1 MEATQPVST
10 ELTENPPQPSPE
22 SPQGGPKRKVIK
34 KRLPRKHR
42 QEELEQPD
50 EFMEVGGT
58 LVDWLVD
65 RYRIVVPL
73 VGAALLALLVGALLQ
88 SSELGSREAASA
100 ALFDATA
107 KLPDTESAFAST
119 ISLSSLGGATEE
131 DGNKDQEIRDAA
143 QGLAQVGDEFAGT
156 PQAGI
161 AHIRAASALSR
172 IPDYEGAL
180 VHFEAAEPEGG
191 VVGQTAKSGRAY
203 TLASLE
209 RYDEALPVFDELIEV
224 SKGAMKQQLLVD
236 RAKLYASKGDDARA
250 QELYSA
256 FVAEYPDSPLTRDVE
271 PRITSN

>member
-10 ELTENPPQPSPE
+10 ELTENPPPSSPE

-34 KRLPRKHR
+34 KRIPRKHR

-73 VGAALLALLVGALLQ
+73 
-88 SSELGSREAASA
+88 LGSREDASA

-119 ISLSSLGGATEE
+119 VSLSSLTGATEE

-180 VHFEAAEPEGG
+180 THFEAAESEGG

-209 RYDEALPVFDELIEV
+209 RYDEALPIFDELIEA

-236 RAKLYASKGDDARA
+236 RAKLHASKGDDARA
-250 QELYSA
+250 QELYAA
-256 FVAEYPDSPLTRDVE
+256 FVAEYPDSPLTPDIE
-271 PRITSN
+271 SRIESK